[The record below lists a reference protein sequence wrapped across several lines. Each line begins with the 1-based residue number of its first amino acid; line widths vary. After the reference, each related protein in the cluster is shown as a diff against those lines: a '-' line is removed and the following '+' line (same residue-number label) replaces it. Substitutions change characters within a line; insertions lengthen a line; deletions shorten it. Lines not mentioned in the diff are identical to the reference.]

1 MPCYFHAG
9 ETNFKDNQNLYDAI
23 LMDSKRIGHGFQLA
37 AHPVLQ
43 DIVKEREICIE
54 CCPCSNYILGYVL
67 DMRCHPVR
75 GLLHQG
81 VPVSIS
87 PDDPGFWDYEGVNL
101 DYVYAYMAWELNL
114 SDLKKL
120 VVNSIEYS
128 SVDEGLKK

>member
-1 MPCYFHAG
+1 
-9 ETNFKDNQNLYDAI
+9 
-23 LMDSKRIGHGFQLA
+23 
-37 AHPVLQ
+37 
-43 DIVKEREICIE
+43 
-54 CCPCSNYILGYVL
+54 
-67 DMRCHPVR
+67 
-75 GLLHQG
+75 LHQG